1 MTRLVQQHP
10 TLAARFL
17 PRLVLVVLVA
27 LLLAASAADAA
38 LTTGACLAQK
48 QTAWGDL
55 RKCQA
60 TERAKGLRGKPAD
73 LAKCQTKF
81 QEKLA
86 KITTKAT
93 KAAIACRYGANGDG
107 TVTDYDTGLQ
117 WEQKTDNDIT
127 CILAF
132 PNCSTRTFT
141 WGNLSGCPFTGC
153 PNGTAFIDLLG
164 HFNNCVNTDGVPVG
178 GFAGHCDWRL
188 PTVAELQ
195 TILLA
200 PYPCGTSPCIDP
212 IFGPTVASY
221 YWSATT
227 YADFPDDAWG
237 VNFGNGYVF
246 YDNKSNFGY
255 VRAVRTGL

>member
-1 MTRLVQQHP
+1 MTRIVQQHP
-10 TLAARFL
+10 TLAACFL
-17 PRLVLVVLVA
+17 PRLVVAVLVVL
-27 LLLAASAADAA
+27 LLATSAADAA

-48 QTAWGDL
+48 RVAWSTL
-55 RKCQA
+55 RKCQG
-60 TERAKGLRGKPAD
+60 TEEAKQLKGKPAD
-73 LAKCQTKF
+73 LAQCLTKLQTA
-81 QEKLA
+81 LT
-86 KITTKAT
+86 KITAKAT
-93 KAAIACRYGANGDG
+93 KAVIPCRYRDNGDG

-132 PNCSTRTFT
+132 PNCWTRTFT
-141 WGNLSGCPFTGC
+141 WGTLNGCPFIGC

-164 HFNNCVNTDGVPVG
+164 HFNNCVSPGYPVV

-212 IFGPTVASY
+212 IFGPTVASR
-221 YWSATT
+221 YWSATSG
-227 YADFPDDAWG
+227 AFPSEAWF
-237 VNFGNGYVF
+237 VNFLNGDADDDF
-246 YDNKSNFGY
+246 KNFNFY